1 VDIDAIRSQIKG
13 DLGRQIVFYDTVGST
28 NTVALACG
36 EEPEEGTVILS
47 DSQEK
52 GRGRLG
58 RSWVSPPGVNIY
70 LSILLHPRIEP
81 EHATLITLLS
91 AIACTYALRK
101 TTGLSI
107 SVKWPNDL
115 MAADRKLGGILTEMK
130 ITGKKIVLAVIG
142 IGINVNMAAH
152 EFPDQIRTTA
162 TSVKIETGEDVSRER
177 IIAEILNETDRWY
190 KVLQTGRSREIVDE
204 WQRLTSTLGRRVLVT
219 TGQETYTGLAEGIDD
234 KGMLLIR
241 LPSGEIKRISSGD
254 LTALK

>member
-1 VDIDAIRSQIKG
+1 
-13 DLGRQIVFYDTVGST
+13 
-28 NTVALACG
+28 
-36 EEPEEGTVILS
+36 
-47 DSQEK
+47 
-52 GRGRLG
+52 
-58 RSWVSPPGVNIY
+58 
-70 LSILLHPRIEP
+70 
-81 EHATLITLLS
+81 
-91 AIACTYALRK
+91 
-101 TTGLSI
+101 
-107 SVKWPNDL
+107 

-142 IGINVNMAAH
+142 IGINVNMAAN